1 MKTKSNRIM
10 EYKINLISNGLV
22 LLAVLCFGLWESYF
36 KEKGKNFA
44 TKEDI
49 GDITKEVEDVKQFF
63 NESLEKFKHELNL
76 STQIRFSLKSAE
88 IEALLNL
95 YDKYFVWFN
104 SMQSFSPPSLREP
117 FQKEISRIIDKSYLE
132 FLIAD
137 SKADLFIK
145 SKEILTLKSTL
156 KLSTMVFEKEILVF
170 LAKLELHCFEYNQL
184 DDIVNLDERVNKH
197 KEINAE
203 YLLSVEEYNSNKLSH
218 ILDILKISEPFKE
231 LLLKELNKLAV

>member
-1 MKTKSNRIM
+1 M

-22 LLAVLCFGLWESYF
+22 LLTVFCFGLWESYF

-95 YDKYFVWFN
+95 YDKYFVWKN
-104 SMQSFSPPSLREP
+104 TLQAYSAP
-117 FQKEISRIIDKSYLE
+117 FFKDPFTNDIIQIINKSYLD
-132 FLIAD
+132 FLIAE
-137 SKADLFIK
+137 SKAELFIRNL
-145 SKEILTLKSTL
+145 EILKIKSEL
-156 KLSTMVFEKEILVF
+156 KLATLV
-170 LAKLELHCFEYNQL
+170 LESRTLSFQTQAEYSIFCYNQL
-184 DDIVNLDERVNKH
+184 EDIKDAKEKILKYKELSKEYLTKIEEFNKDKLDDITR
-197 KEINAE
+197 I
-203 YLLSVEEYNSNKLSH
+203 VEV
-218 ILDILKISEPFKE
+218 SEKFKDQ
-231 LLLKELNKLAV
+231 LLKELKDLIE